1 MAFDV
6 MSESRPL
13 HHLTLMSFLPTSAGR
28 GGNPDG
34 RARARQNSS
43 AFGL

>member
-13 HHLTLMSFLPTSAGR
+13 HDLKLRPFLPTSAGQ
-28 GGNPDG
+28 GGNTDG
-34 RARARQNSS
+34 RARQDTC